1 MNRNPFFLFVILC
14 LINFGFNKF
23 KIDVIPYDYIFWAN
37 CNFWLH
43 SLPILHFVLAGYKKE
58 IFPFIGL
65 LGGFLMI
72 SFSLPIYFI
81 NPTNYQLG
89 ILSVEALKLSFWAYT
104 VFYFFYFVFR
114 YINIFKLNPYNPIH
128 NNNELFKARKLALVF
143 LMIHLFDLFVL
154 PGTSL
159 HHIAEVGVYIYLG
172 TYLTILNIKSK
183 IQFWEKWLFYLVLIY
198 EYFSRAFNGLIAV
211 LALLT
216 VFLILIDFFTK
227 RSLLRIIVFIVP
239 FMVLY
244 LVMAPIKSEFRQMV
258 WLDTK
263 SYSMIDRFILIKD
276 LYLQYKDKIDL
287 SDISSQD
294 NDRNNFFWR
303 FSYQA
308 SAFSFVL
315 QETPDNVPYYGGKS
329 YSFFSKFIPRFIWP
343 GKPRED
349 MGYIFGTRYSI
360 ISHDNTTTSMNL
372 PILTEMYMNFGK
384 LGIFI
389 GMILLSLVYL
399 FLNNYLNQKK
409 ISMVNQVYSI
419 SILFAFVNV
428 ESNFTLT
435 FGNLP
440 LLLVS
445 IYLIT
450 KKTIKFK

>member
-1 MNRNPFFLFVILC
+1 
-14 LINFGFNKF
+14 
-23 KIDVIPYDYIFWAN
+23 
-37 CNFWLH
+37 
-43 SLPILHFVLAGYKKE
+43 
-58 IFPFIGL
+58 
-65 LGGFLMI
+65 MI

-89 ILSVEALKLSFWAYT
+89 ILSVESLKLSFWAYT

-114 YINIFKLNPYNPIH
+114 YINIFNLMPFKPIA
-128 NNNELFKARKLALVF
+128 NKDELLKGRNLALVF
-143 LMIHLFDLFVL
+143 LMIHIIDLFVL

-159 HHIAEVGVYIYLG
+159 HHIAQVGIYIYLG

-183 IQFWEKWLFYLVLIY
+183 IQFWEKWLFYLFLIY

-211 LALLT
+211 LTLLT

-227 RSLLRIIVFIVP
+227 RSLLRIMFFIVP

-244 LVMAPIKSEFRQMV
+244 LVMSPIKSEFRQMV

-263 SYSMIDRFILIKD
+263 SYSIIDRFILIKD
-276 LYLQYKDKIDL
+276 LYSQYKDKIDI
-287 SDISSQD
+287 SDIISQD

-315 QETPDNVPYYGGKS
+315 QETPDKIPYYEGKS
-329 YSFFSKFIPRFIWP
+329 YSFFSKFIPRLIWP

-360 ISHDNTTTSMNL
+360 ISNDNTTTSMNL

-384 LGIFI
+384 MGIFI

-440 LLLVS
+440 LLLVF
-445 IYLIT
+445 IYLLT